1 MPFVQPRG
9 KKGPF
14 NRKRVKTRRAPAVEK
29 ILRARVAKNK
39 PGRGS
44 KSGIAEKGGIAHWMP
59 DFDGIV
65 YYVQIIAHFS
75 FFGDSLPQLIPE
87 DTVSAEMDAVLLPRR
102 SQQRKRP
109 AI

>member
-1 MPFVQPRG
+1 
-9 KKGPF
+9 
-14 NRKRVKTRRAPAVEK
+14 
-29 ILRARVAKNK
+29 
-39 PGRGS
+39 
-44 KSGIAEKGGIAHWMP
+44 MP